1 MVENKVILTID
12 KKDYDPR
19 TKVFHRIAVRGF
31 IRQEGKY
38 AMICSEKY
46 GEYKFPGGGRKE
58 GEQLE
63 DTLLREVKEE
73 TGLIV
78 KPQTIKYVGRVEE
91 RRGGEHGDI
100 VEQTSHYYIC
110 EVEKEKAE
118 RSLDEYEKEYG
129 YTLKFVSL
137 EEAIRNN
144 ERLFGTEGIPWIERD
159 TAVMKWLVSQ
169 MK

>member
-12 KKDYDPR
+12 KKDYAPR
-19 TKVFHRIAVRGF
+19 AKVFHRIAVRGV

-100 VEQTSHYYIC
+100 VEQISHYYIC
-110 EVEKEKAE
+110 EVEKERAE

-144 ERLFGTEGIPWIERD
+144 ERLFGTKGIPWVERD
-159 TAVMKWLVSQ
+159 TAVMKWLSA
-169 MK
+169 K